1 MMKLPRKKHWIYI
14 GLAASMAVM
23 AAVSESQPERNS
35 AADTQPLPRA
45 SRAAPSPA
53 SQSKYPQRLPLE
65 LLDRRIS
72 SVDEVKLFTTKS
84 WFIAPPP
91 PPPPKP
97 APPPPPT
104 APPLPFTYL
113 GKYQSPDAGL
123 VFFLAKGD
131 RLYTVPAGEIIDGI
145 YRVEGISGGLLGLTY
160 LPLNIKQSINIG
172 EIS

>member
-1 MMKLPRKKHWIYI
+1 MKLPRKKIWIYI
-14 GLAASMAVM
+14 GLAASMAAM
-23 AAVSESQPERNS
+23 AAISENQPEKNS
-35 AADTQPLPRA
+35 APVIQPSLHA
-45 SRAAPSPA
+45 SRAAHAPRNND
-53 SQSKYPQRLPLE
+53 PQRLPLG
-65 LLDRRIS
+65 LLNRQVS
-72 SVDEVKLFTTKS
+72 SVDEAKLFAAKS
-84 WFIAPPP
+84 WYIPPPP

-113 GKYQSPDAGL
+113 GKYLSPDAGL

-172 EIS
+172 EAS